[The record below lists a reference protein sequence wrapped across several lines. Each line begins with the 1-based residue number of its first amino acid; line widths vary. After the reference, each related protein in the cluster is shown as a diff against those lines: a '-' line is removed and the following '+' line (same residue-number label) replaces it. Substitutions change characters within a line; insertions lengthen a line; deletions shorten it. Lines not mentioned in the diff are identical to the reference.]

1 VAALVL
7 VWRSSAGSWKTVYAH
22 WLGASCLYALISVIA
37 NVAID
42 FHVYYTGSLY
52 DVPLLAAM
60 VWFIG
65 AGFVTRMNLHTGQST
80 TTTEKEHAIWAAR
93 LAMLAVFSTPL
104 MVAWAEFAPNTPGR
118 VRTYRLLLTIGTMLV
133 MGVLVLL
140 KQHLLDGELI
150 RLLQSSHQ
158 SLDNLKRLQA
168 QLGQA
173 EEKYRAIFEDAVV
186 GIFQIA
192 PDGRPLSVNCLSGN
206 ARLRFS
212 GTILGGGPKRGTP
225 TICRSQPHG

>member
-1 VAALVL
+1 
-7 VWRSSAGSWKTVYAH
+7 
-22 WLGASCLYALISVIA
+22 LYALISVIA

-104 MVAWAEFAPNTPGR
+104 MVAWAEFAPNTPGA
-118 VRTYRLLLTIGTMLV
+118 RT
-133 MGVLVLL
+133 
-140 KQHLLDGELI
+140 HLPAAADDRHHAG
-150 RLLQSSHQ
+150 
-158 SLDNLKRLQA
+158 
-168 QLGQA
+168 
-173 EEKYRAIFEDAVV
+173 
-186 GIFQIA
+186 
-192 PDGRPLSVNCLSGN
+192 DGRPGSLEAAPSGWRIDPSASVVPPVSRQSETP
-206 ARLRFS
+206 AS
-212 GTILGGGPKRGTP
+212 SAWTGGRKVQGYL
-225 TICRSQPHG
+225 